1 MSEETTEPETTD
13 ELVTEET
20 ATDEQPQP
28 PEETP
33 TDQTDEAEETFPRAV
48 VEKLRK
54 ENAGYRQR
62 AQRANAYAE
71 RLHLELVRATGKL
84 ADPSDLPFDETYLDD
99 PEALADAIDELLERK
114 PHLASRRPVGDIGQG
129 RRGSAAEPFSLLG
142 ILKERT

>member
-1 MSEETTEPETTD
+1 M
-13 ELVTEET
+13 TEET

-99 PEALADAIDELLERK
+99 PEALAVAIDELLERK